1 MRRGRSGVRLA
12 LTLAAAVVGM
22 ACQRTP
28 PPSVTGVR
36 VGAALSDAVGEV
48 GLSGAAVEAVT
59 RTALAEAGFR
69 LQPGKVRA
77 FKARI
82 DVVALRVA
90 AGAGG
95 QGLQAELAV
104 EVELAPSQGD
114 EPPHKETGRATERV
128 GAGGPAPAVRAALAS
143 AVGEAVRALRVS
155 VAADVKTNQ
164 ALIADLASADAR
176 VRGQAV
182 QALGERGVKAAV
194 PRLIERLRDADPKVA
209 HRAVGALAQIKDPR
223 AVPALI
229 DLCRG
234 GDSAL
239 TLQMARIVADIGGR
253 DAQGWLLVL
262 EAAHPDPRVRET
274 AAEALDDL
282 RRAEPAPAPVP
293 STSAARAPGEA
304 HR

>member
-1 MRRGRSGVRLA
+1 VNQEVGIGRGLGGLRLA
-12 LTLAAAVVGM
+12 LTLVAAAAVV

-28 PPSVTGVR
+28 PPSITGVK
-36 VGAALSDAVGEV
+36 VGAALSSAAGEV
-48 GLSGAAVEAVT
+48 GLDDAAVEAVT
-59 RTALAEAGFR
+59 RSALAESGFR
-69 LQPGKVRA
+69 LEPAKVRA
-77 FKARI
+77 FVARV
-82 DVVALRVA
+82 DVVTLRVA
-90 AGAGG
+90 TVASVSGG

-104 EVELAPSQGD
+104 EVELVPSQGD
-114 EPPHKETGRATERV
+114 EPPHKETGRATELV
-128 GAGGPAPAVRAALAS
+128 GAGGPTGAVRAALAS

-155 VAADVKTNQ
+155 VAADVKTDA

-182 QALGERGVKAAV
+182 QALGERGARAAV
-194 PRLIERLRDADPKVA
+194 PALMERLHDSDSRVA

-239 TLQMARIVADIGGR
+239 TLRMARIVSDIGGR

-282 RRAEPAPAPVP
+282 RRAEPAQRK
-293 STSAARAPGEA
+293 SANGK
-304 HR
+304 

>member
-1 MRRGRSGVRLA
+1 MWRGRGGLRLA
-12 LTLAAAVVGM
+12 LTLVAVAAGL

-28 PPSVTGVR
+28 PPSITGVK

-48 GLSGAAVEAVT
+48 GLDGAAVEAVT
-59 RTALAEAGFR
+59 RSALAEAGFR
-69 LQPGKVRA
+69 LEPGKARA
-77 FKARI
+77 FEARV
-82 DVVALRVA
+82 DVVALRVVSVTD
-90 AGAGG
+90 G
-95 QGLQAELAV
+95 QGLQVELAV

-114 EPPHKETGRATERV
+114 EPPHKETGRATEPV
-128 GAGGPAPAVRAALAS
+128 GAGGPTPAVRTALAS

-155 VAADVKTNQ
+155 MAADVKSDG
-164 ALIADLASADAR
+164 ALIADLASGDAR

-182 QALGERGVKAAV
+182 QALGERRVKASV
-194 PRLIERLRDADPKVA
+194 PALIERLRDGDPKVA

-239 TLQMARIVADIGGR
+239 TLRMARLVADIGGR
-253 DAQGWLLVL
+253 DAEGWLLVL
-262 EAAHPDPRVRET
+262 EAAHPDPRVREA

-282 RRAEPAPAPVP
+282 RRAGPAPA
-293 STSAARAPGEA
+293 SRKSAARAPAGG
-304 HR
+304 R